1 MKEYKYR
8 ITSLESNVIRDV
20 VGYHNVFW
28 YLGRYIY
35 NKDCVSQLLSEK
47 ELSICDK
54 AEGWCE
60 NAIPGDKLTTD
71 DFSIEVL
78 NS

>member
-8 ITSLESNVIRDV
+8 ITNLESNIVHDVI
-20 VGYHNVFW
+20 GFHNLFW

-35 NKDCVSQLLSEK
+35 YKDCVTQLLSEN

-54 AEGWCE
+54 AEEWCE
-60 NAIPGDKLTTD
+60 NAVPGDALITD
-71 DFSIEVL
+71 DFYIKVL
-78 NS
+78 NN